1 MLKAISS
8 FWHIFLNRALFA
20 AHDYSTNLL
29 ESAKTQGNEMA
40 QEIDDFVAQILRE
53 DVGRGD
59 VFALLGLCHNG
70 EARVL
75 AKEGG
80 ILSGCAYAGAL
91 ARLCGVQVQWHK
103 HDCQSFDKGEILA
116 SVQGDVGEILKIER
130 SFLNLLQHS
139 SGIATL
145 TQRFKTALGDDKIL
159 LLDTRKTR
167 PLLRVFEKYSVRNG
181 GGCNHRFGLDDC
193 LMIKDTHRARLGSL
207 KSAIERIRARC
218 WTTPIEVESET
229 FEQFCEAIDCGADIV
244 MCDNMDMDTIR
255 RCVEY
260 RNAHAPHI
268 RVEAS
273 GGITLENI
281 ANYRDSGIDALSV
294 GAMIH
299 HAHFIDMSMKME
311 SL

>member
-1 MLKAISS
+1 
-8 FWHIFLNRALFA
+8 
-20 AHDYSTNLL
+20 
-29 ESAKTQGNEMA
+29 MA
-40 QEIDDFVAQILRE
+40 QEIDTFVAQILRE
-53 DVGRGD
+53 DIGRGD

-70 EARVL
+70 SAHVL
-75 AKEGG
+75 AKESG
-80 ILSGCAYAGAL
+80 ILSGCAYADAL
-91 ARLCGVQVQWHK
+91 ARLCGVHVQWCK
-103 HDCQSFDKGEILA
+103 HDCQSFAKGEILA
-116 SVQGDVGEILKIER
+116 NVQGDVSEILRIER

-145 TQRFKTALGDDKIL
+145 TQRYKQALGDDKIL

-193 LMIKDTHRARLGSL
+193 MMIKDTHRAQLGAQLGSL
-207 KSAIERIRARC
+207 KEAIERIRARC
-218 WTTPIEVESET
+218 WTMPIEVESET
-229 FEQFCEAIDCGADIV
+229 FAQFCEAIDCGADIV
-244 MCDNMDMDTIR
+244 MCDNMDIAEIR
-255 RCVEY
+255 RCVSY

-273 GGITLENI
+273 GGITLANI
-281 ANYRDSGIDALSV
+281 ANYRDTGIDALSV

-311 SL
+311 SP

>member
-1 MLKAISS
+1 
-8 FWHIFLNRALFA
+8 
-20 AHDYSTNLL
+20 
-29 ESAKTQGNEMA
+29 MA
-40 QEIDDFVAQILRE
+40 QEIEMFVAQILRE

-59 VFALLGLCHNG
+59 VFALLGLCQNASAH
-70 EARVL
+70 VL

-80 ILSGCAYAGAL
+80 ILSGCAYADAL
-91 ARLCGVQVQWHK
+91 ARLCAVRVQWRK
-103 HDCQSFDKGEILA
+103 HDCQSFEKGEILA
-116 SVQGDVGEILKIER
+116 SVQGNVSAILQIER

-145 TQRFKTALGDDKIL
+145 TQRFKAALNDDKIL

-167 PLLRVFEKYSVRNG
+167 PLLRIFEKYSVRNG

-193 LMIKDTHRARLGSL
+193 LMIKDTHRAQLGSL
-207 KSAIERIRARC
+207 KGAIERIRAQC
-218 WTTPIEVESET
+218 WTTLIEVESET
-229 FEQFCEAIDCGADIV
+229 FEQFCEAADCGADIV

-255 RCVEY
+255 RCVAY
-260 RNAHAPHI
+260 RNTHAPHV

-281 ANYRDSGIDALSV
+281 ASYRDSGIDALSV

>member
-1 MLKAISS
+1 
-8 FWHIFLNRALFA
+8 
-20 AHDYSTNLL
+20 
-29 ESAKTQGNEMA
+29 MA
-40 QEIDDFVAQILRE
+40 QEIEMFVAQILRE

-59 VFALLGLCHNG
+59 AFALLGLCQNASAH
-70 EARVL
+70 VL

-80 ILSGCAYAGAL
+80 ILSGCAYADAL
-91 ARLCGVQVQWHK
+91 ARLCDVRVQWRK
-103 HDCQSFDKGEILA
+103 HDCQSFEKGEILA
-116 SVQGDVGEILKIER
+116 SVQGNVSAILQIER

-145 TQRFKTALGDDKIL
+145 TQRFKAALNDDKIL

-193 LMIKDTHRARLGSL
+193 VMIKDTHRAQLGSL

-218 WTTPIEVESET
+218 WTMPIEVESET
-229 FEQFCEAIDCGADIV
+229 FEQFCEAVDCGADIV

-255 RCVEY
+255 RCVTY
-260 RNAHAPHI
+260 RNTHAPHV

-281 ANYRDSGIDALSV
+281 ASYRNSGIDALSV

-311 SL
+311 TL